1 MERVFI
7 TSLLAVWAADG
18 ATQSDTG
25 SCPRPEDNPWC
36 SCYDFNDGVFLEC
49 SVVPL
54 SRVATV
60 LVQLRHPVKS
70 LNIYDLEAN
79 LTSLPPALFVNSA
92 GVSCLKISHSS
103 LREVPESSFLGL
115 QSSLHSL
122 SIIHSHLTAIPQ
134 AALQRLPR
142 LKTLDV
148 EANNITELQSFSFVN
163 IKLVNLNMK
172 GNGLKFISEYAFD
185 GLEESLEE
193 LNLMNNKLKQLPIP
207 ALRRLSKLRTL
218 KSASNRISDVISDGY
233 SRLPALQVL
242 DLSSNRF
249 TQLTSTSLATMPALL
264 SLSLCKNHI
273 SQVAGDSFIQNS
285 VLQRLCL
292 SHNNIMM
299 LEPETF
305 SYTLALQVI
314 DLSHNHLHTIS
325 KGLFS
330 NLPELREV
338 FLSFNNILKLQN
350 NTFANSTQISFLYLH
365 NNEIHSIESGAF
377 ANLEVLFDLQI
388 SHNNLPEI
396 PAGLFFSNRGL
407 NTLSLDNN
415 KITSLAGGTFSHLS
429 ELRELRL
436 QNNKLSRVEKNT
448 FSPLPHLHEL
458 HLQDNLIQ
466 YVAKEAFSSLTEL
479 QHLNLKNNKLAQV
492 ADSLTRYPASLITLQ
507 YSKNEISTIS
517 TDALRGQ
524 NRLKILWLND
534 NNLTSMQE
542 VLVHDLSFLQELYL
556 QNNNLGYIQDKC
568 FHNMRKLKL
577 LKLSN
582 NDLQHISS
590 LLFDGLTSLEVLYLD
605 HNGIREIEPRIFQ
618 RLVSLR
624 HLDLSNNEILH
635 VRRFMFEGKIPL
647 KVLLLRNSGITDMDP
662 YSFSSLSQLEE
673 LDLSQNSLARLNRL
687 SLSIPSIRVLN
698 LGDNHFQIIE
708 ENSFYGISNLN
719 WLDMSGC
726 GLFRLPP
733 HLLSEAVHLQHLNLA
748 RNNFTDLTSVFFR
761 KLHNLREVNI
771 SYNNFSHNV
780 LNSVEGLTKLEVL
793 ILNHNPIE
801 ELRHPLNDLP
811 SLRELHLSATNLW
824 RLDRHILIRLKNLH
838 TLDLSYNQ
846 LSDIPRGMLAA
857 TSVSSLSLAENL
869 FPQIPNTIFQEGAP
883 NLRSLNMSGNPM
895 RRITDPLVAIG
906 PPLPLL
912 EDLEATRT
920 NLTTLTTYDLQ
931 QMPSLR
937 YLNLSRASISRISPT
952 SLRNLTHL
960 THLSLAY
967 NRLQILPK
975 ERLRGLRSLT
985 FLNLTGNILKKL
997 EPLPSASHSLKV
1009 LDASGNKLTGLAQ
1022 SSFKHSECLEVLLL
1036 GANWITTIH
1045 PRTFLP
1051 LTALRRLDLSHNYL
1065 EELSVSPLEP
1075 LERSLEWLRL
1085 DGNPWRCEC
1094 RLGQLWTWLQDHL
1107 SMVPD
1112 LRTLKCHLPE
1122 AFSGQP
1128 FLMLSSGML
1137 CPQPLILQLDAQGIQ
1152 SQSLVLK
1159 WHASNQS
1166 SIQGYKVSFRETS
1179 EDGQVVGGLKTR
1191 SLTSSPTNY
1200 RLTGLRPRTSYLVC
1214 VHGLTTS
1221 ASPSAFHHHHT
1232 TQYAP
1237 DLSSKC
1243 VQVKT
1248 DEPIPAKIELSN
1260 RLAIMIGVSLGI
1272 AIFFIAGTIICCR
1285 QMCKDRREAA
1295 KAKLESNA
1303 GGQNYH
1309 SYRQFS
1315 VQDNNDAAADSAPKE
1330 GQTEC

>member
-1 MERVFI
+1 MERVLI
-7 TSLLAVWAADG
+7 TSLLAAWAADG
-18 ATQSDTG
+18 ATQTGSG

-36 SCYDFNDGVFLEC
+36 SCYHFNDGVFLEC

-54 SRVATV
+54 SRVAAV

-79 LTSLPPALFVNSA
+79 LTTFPPALFANSA
-92 GVSCLKISHSS
+92 GVTSLKISHSN
-103 LREVPESSFLGL
+103 LREVPENSFRGL
-115 QSSLHSL
+115 QTSLHSL
-122 SIIHSHLTAIPQ
+122 SIIHSHLTSIPQ

-148 EANNITELQSFSFVN
+148 EANNITELQSFSFLN

-172 GNGLKFISEYAFD
+172 GNGLRIISEYAFD

-193 LNLMNNKLKQLPIP
+193 LNLINNKLKQLPIP
-207 ALRRLSKLRTL
+207 ALRRLSKLRIL
-218 KSASNRISDVISDGY
+218 KAVSNHISDVISDGY

-264 SLSLCKNHI
+264 SLSLCRNHI
-273 SQVAGDSFIQNS
+273 AQVAGDSFIQNS
-285 VLQRLCL
+285 GLQRLCL
-292 SHNNIMM
+292 SHNSIMS
-299 LEPETF
+299 LAPETF
-305 SYTLALQVI
+305 SYTLALRVV
-314 DLSHNHLHTIS
+314 DLSHNHLHAIS
-325 KGLFS
+325 RGLFS

-338 FLSFNNILKLQN
+338 FLSNNNILRVQN
-350 NTFANSTQISFLYLH
+350 STFANSTKISFLYLH
-365 NNEIHSIESGAF
+365 NNEIHSIESGSF
-377 ANLEVLFDLQI
+377 DNLEALFDLQL
-388 SHNNLPEI
+388 SYNNLAEI
-396 PAGLFFSNRGL
+396 PDGLFSGTRGL
-407 NTLSLDNN
+407 STLSLDNN
-415 KITSLAGGTFSHLS
+415 RITELAGATFSHLS
-429 ELRELRL
+429 KLKELRL
-436 QNNKLSRVEKNT
+436 QNNKLSRVEKDT
-448 FSPLPHLHEL
+448 FSSLPLLQEL
-458 HLQDNLIQ
+458 HLQDNMIQ
-466 YVAKEAFSSLTEL
+466 YVAKEAFSSMTKL
-479 QHLNLKNNKLAQV
+479 QHLNLKGNKLAQV
-492 ADSLTRYPASLITLQ
+492 SDSLTRYPASLITLQ
-507 YSKNEISTIS
+507 YSKNQISTIS

-524 NRLKILWLND
+524 NRLEILWLND

-542 VLVHDLSFLQELYL
+542 VLVHDLSLLQELYL

-590 LLFDGLTSLEVLYLD
+590 LLFDGLTSLEILLLD

-618 RLVSLR
+618 RLASLS
-624 HLDLSNNEILH
+624 HLDLSHNEILH
-635 VRRFMFEGKIPL
+635 VRRFMFEGSIPL
-647 KVLLLRNSGITDMDP
+647 RVLLMKNSAISEVDP
-662 YSFSSLSQLEE
+662 YAFSSLRHLEE
-673 LDLSQNSLARLNRL
+673 LDLSYNTIDQLNRI
-687 SLSIPSIRVLN
+687 SFSVPSIRSLSLAGNV
-698 LGDNHFQIIE
+698 FQIIE
-708 ENSFYGISNLN
+708 ENAFYDIPNLD
-719 WLDMSGC
+719 WLDMSAC

-733 HLLSEAVHLQHLNLA
+733 HLLAKAVHLTHLNIA
-748 RNNFTDLTSVFFR
+748 KNNFTDLTSLFFH
-761 KLHNLREVNI
+761 KLQNLREVI
-771 SYNNFSHNV
+771 MSHNNLTNKV
-780 LNSVEGLTKLEVL
+780 VNAVEGLTKLEVL
-793 ILNHNPIE
+793 VLNHNPIE
-801 ELRHPLNDLP
+801 ELRQPLNDLP

-824 RLDRHILIRLKNLH
+824 RVDRHVLIRLKNLK
-838 TLDLSYNQ
+838 TLDLSGNQ
-846 LSDIPRGMLAA
+846 LSDISRGMLAGS
-857 TSVSSLSLAENL
+857 SVSHLNLAENL

-883 NLRSLNMSGNPM
+883 NLRVLNMSDNPM

-906 PPLPLL
+906 PPLTL
-912 EDLEATRT
+912 EELEAART

-931 QMPSLR
+931 QMPNLR
-937 YLNLSRASISRISPT
+937 YLNLSRASINTISPT

-960 THLSLAY
+960 THLNLAY

-975 ERLRGLRSLT
+975 DRLRGLRSLVV
-985 FLNLTGNILKKL
+985 LNLTGNILKKL

-1051 LTALRRLDLSHNYL
+1051 LTTLRRLDLSNNYL
-1065 EELSVSPLEP
+1065 EELSIAPLEP
-1075 LERSLEWLRL
+1075 LERRLEWLRL
-1085 DGNPWRCEC
+1085 DGNPWRCGC
-1094 RLGQLWTWLQDHL
+1094 RMGQLWTWLQDHL

-1112 LRTLKCHLPE
+1112 LRELICHLPKGL
-1122 AFSGQP
+1122 SGQP
-1128 FLMLSSGML
+1128 FLMLSSAML
-1137 CPQPLILQLDAQGIQ
+1137 CPQPLILQLSVQDIQ

-1159 WHASNQS
+1159 WHPSNES
-1166 SIQGYKVSFRETS
+1166 SIQGYKVSFRETG
-1179 EDGQVVGGLKTR
+1179 EDGSVVGGLKTR
-1191 SLTSSPTNY
+1191 SLTSTPTNY
-1200 RLTGLRPRTSYLVC
+1200 RLTGLRPRTNYLVC

-1221 ASPSAFHHHHT
+1221 ANPTTFHHHHT

-1243 VQVKT
+1243 VRVRTHDPLPTKV
-1248 DEPIPAKIELSN
+1248 ELSN

-1285 QMCKDRREAA
+1285 QMCKDRSEAA

-1303 GGQNYH
+1303 GGQDYH
-1309 SYRQFS
+1309 TYRQFS
-1315 VQDNNDAAADSAPKE
+1315 VQDNNDASASAPKD